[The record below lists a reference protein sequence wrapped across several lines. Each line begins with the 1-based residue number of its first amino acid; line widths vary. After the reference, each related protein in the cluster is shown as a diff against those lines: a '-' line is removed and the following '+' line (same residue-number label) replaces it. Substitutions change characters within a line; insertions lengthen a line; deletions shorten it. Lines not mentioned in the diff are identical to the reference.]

1 MATRVSPEFP
11 EFRAEIELGGSVL
24 AQLLPK
30 STPHSPCVSTSWTG
44 GAKASVITAINMIEC
59 FASNYIHH
67 MDDSEYLKTGMA
79 ANFSRL
85 SANLPGGMQVD

>member
-30 STPHSPCVSTSWTG
+30 STPRSPCVSTSGTG
-44 GAKASVITAINMIEC
+44 GAKASVITISMIQC
-59 FASNYIHH
+59 FALNYIHH